1 MEDAIMQTKAYEVA
15 RKYITYRYVQ
25 SLRRTHNTTDDRIL
39 SLIECNN
46 EEVKQE
52 NANKNPT
59 VNSVQR
65 DYMAGEVSKDLT
77 MRMLLPAEIVKAHE
91 DGIIHFH
98 DADYYAQHMHNCDL
112 VNLDDMLQNGT
123 VISGTLIEKPHSF
136 STACNIATQI
146 IAQVASNQ
154 YGGQSISLTHLAPF
168 VDISRKKIRRDTEAE
183 MKELGLT
190 DVILDD
196 QCYLYGKL
204 PATEGLED
212 KPAIGFIAHMDTV
225 SDFCDHDIKPIV
237 TENYDGGELRLG
249 TSDTILSPKNFPHLA
264 DLKGRTLITSDGTTV
279 LGADDKAGIAE
290 ILTMIERIQEEKIPH
305 GPLCV
310 AFTPDEE
317 IGTGASHFNVEQFG
331 ADYGYTLDGDTEGE
345 IQYENFNACKAD
357 FVIKGFNVHPGS
369 SKDTMINA
377 SLVAMEINNALPS
390 METPRGTEDYEGF
403 YHLMSMSG
411 EVAEAELHYIVR
423 DHDKDLF
430 EAKKKTLK
438 LIEKDMNEKWGE
450 GTVALTISEQYR
462 NMAEIIATC
471 MHLIDNAKKACENAD
486 VAPLVLPIRGGTD
499 GCQLSFKGLPC
510 PNLGTGGH
518 AYHGPYEHITVEGMD
533 KSVDVVTEL
542 VKLYAM

>member
-1 MEDAIMQTKAYEVA
+1 MKAYERLLKYVVVRTPSDENSETVPSSVCQFDLA
-15 RKYITYRYVQ
+15 R
-25 SLRRTHNTTDDRIL
+25 
-39 SLIECNN
+39 
-46 EEVKQE
+46 
-52 NANKNPT
+52 
-59 VNSVQR
+59 
-65 DYMAGEVSKDLT
+65 
-77 MRMLLPAEIVKAHE
+77 LL
-91 DGIIHFH
+91 
-98 DADYYAQHMHNCDL
+98 
-112 VNLDDMLQNGT
+112 
-123 VISGTLIEKPHSF
+123 
-136 STACNIATQI
+136 
-146 IAQVASNQ
+146 
-154 YGGQSISLTHLAPF
+154 
-168 VDISRKKIRRDTEAE
+168 EAE

-290 ILTMIERIQEEKIPH
+290 IMTMIERIQEEKIPH

-403 YHLMSMSG
+403 YHLVSVQGNVTTTKMKYFIRDFDRRSFDARAQKLRDI
-411 EVAEAELHYIVR
+411 AEEMN
-423 DHDKDLF
+423 
-430 EAKKKTLK
+430 KKY
-438 LIEKDMNEKWGE
+438 GE
-450 GTVALTISEQYR
+450 GKVEVEIVESYY
-462 NMAEIIATC
+462 NMREKIEPC
-471 MHLIDNAKKACENAD
+471 MQLIDYAKAAIEHAGIT
-486 VAPLVLPIRGGTD
+486 PIVSPVRGGTD
-499 GCQLSFKGLPC
+499 GARLSFKGLPC

-518 AYHGPYEHITVEGMD
+518 AFHGVFEHITVEGMD
-533 KSVDVVTEL
+533 KAVL
-542 VKLYAM
+542 IVKDIIRQFAE